1 MASYGPPSR
10 YCGQKQQYVTWDVA
24 RQAAKTLE
32 RRERLPMKAYR
43 CPACHWY
50 HVAHAVPLKRPRDW
64 RHDNVDS

>member
-10 YCGQKQQYVTWDVA
+10 YCGQKQQYVTWDAA

-32 RRERLPMKAYR
+32 RRERLPMKVYR
-43 CPACHWY
+43 CPTCRWY